1 MKYIVIGFLF
11 IVTGFGCFGPGL
23 YSDSEIFS
31 VDLEGGKTFSS
42 QSFPYFKYPVGEK
55 EKKELTEF
63 VMSTGIYKQCI
74 STNGHVVSTYQEG
87 LMGSVTIICE
97 GSGNSKTTITGT
109 IVEEDVDQFSWLK
122 ETGDK
127 R

>member
-1 MKYIVIGFLF
+1 MYYVLAFL
-11 IVTGFGCFGPGL
+11 ITILTGCFGPGM
-23 YSDSEIFS
+23 YADSEILS
-31 VDLEGGKTFSS
+31 VDLEDGKTFSS
-42 QSFPYFKYPVGEK
+42 QSFPFFKYPVGEK

-74 STNGHVVSTYQEG
+74 STNGHPVATYQEG

-97 GSGNSKTTITGT
+97 GNDGSTTTIEGT
-109 IVEEDVDQFSWLK
+109 IIEEDVDQFEWLK